1 MATIKELAEAAI
13 SGDNFALRSLYQDF
27 AHESRR
33 LSDCPRPQTNDKQVL
48 AAAASLIELL
58 AERSKQSPP
67 AWTTEIGALPKP
79 IYLVPSANKMRRL
92 RTLCENESP
101 QPLRKRGFYAPPNFL
116 EFA

>member
-33 LSDCPRPQTNDKQVL
+33 LSEYPRPQTNDKQVL

-79 IYLVPSANKMRRL
+79 IYLVPLQIK
-92 RTLCENESP
+92 
-101 QPLRKRGFYAPPNFL
+101 
-116 EFA
+116 